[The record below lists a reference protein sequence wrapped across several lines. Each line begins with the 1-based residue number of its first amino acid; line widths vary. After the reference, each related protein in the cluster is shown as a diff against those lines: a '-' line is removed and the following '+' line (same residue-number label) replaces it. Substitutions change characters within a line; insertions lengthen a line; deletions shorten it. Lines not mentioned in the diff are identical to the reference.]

1 MVKKFSLKKHVY
13 ITISNCDGFT
23 KADTSS
29 HGSKG
34 VGREEFAIRWKRGDK
49 KENQGETT
57 FKLVKKASLDVSWDE
72 KFSIKQCTFF
82 YNADSEDPRSNRNYL
97 EKMIEFTL
105 IRRIAAAEG
114 EGEEEIRKKRAKG
127 TLDSATGKLNL
138 ATLFAGNINGTQT
151 KMIELVS
158 YQSKRAE
165 HILSVEIKVV
175 DP

>member
-13 ITISNCDGFT
+13 ITINNCDGFS

-49 KENQGETT
+49 KENQGETS
-57 FKLVKKASLDVSWDE
+57 FKLVDKASLEVNWGE
-72 KFSIKQCTFF
+72 TFSIKQCTFF
-82 YNADSEDPRSNRNYL
+82 YNAESDDPGCNKNYL
-97 EKMIEFTL
+97 EKLIEFSL
-105 IRRIAAAEG
+105 VRRLALTDG
-114 EGEEEIRKKRAKG
+114 ENEEDSKKKRAKG
-127 TLDSATGKLNL
+127 TLEFAVAKFNL
-138 ATLFAGNINGTQT
+138 ATLFAGNIKRAQT

-158 YQSKRAE
+158 LQSKKKE
-165 HILSVEIKVV
+165 NILSVEIKIT